1 MNIIDKNRFFEITQ
15 HFDYVPFTQSKGW
28 WAFNSTK
35 DENRFVFFV
44 DNFDTPQ
51 IACMGR
57 TMRKF
62 GLKMLQIDGE
72 CFAENQ
78 NINDKKIR
86 DFYKEITQTGFDMI
100 EINSSLPYN
109 ALYEIGIR
117 QAGYLKPAGLFS
129 TPLTILIDLQR
140 PVEYDKNW
148 QKNLRRTEKYQLNFV
163 PVISPTDK
171 DIQNYMLIHSE
182 MVDIKKINDG
192 LSLDGLKKLLQNN
205 NFSLFFVETA
215 EKERIAGIV
224 TYTKNQ
230 SAISIFSATSSK
242 GRQMS
247 ASYFLDDKLY
257 HFYKEQDYISFDCG
271 RISPAAH
278 KKNDVFLF
286 KNGVKGD
293 YLLYCGE
300 FSWYKR
306 KIYRPMMYFV
316 KKYLFKRV
324 EV

>member
-1 MNIIDKNRFFEITQ
+1 MKIIDKNTFFDITQ
-15 HFDYVPFTQSKGW
+15 KFDYVPFTQSKGW
-28 WAFNSTK
+28 WAMNSVK

-44 DNFDTPQ
+44 DSLENPT
-51 IACMGR
+51 IACMGY
-57 TMRKF
+57 TQKF
-62 GLKMLQIDGE
+62 AWLKMLQIEGE
-72 CFAENQ
+72 CLADSQ
-78 NINDKKIR
+78 KLNDKKVR
-86 DFYKEITQTGFDMI
+86 DFYKKIIQTGFDMV
-100 EINSSLPYN
+100 EVNSSLPYN

-117 QAGYLKPAGLFS
+117 QAGFLKPAGLFS
-129 TPLTILIDLQR
+129 TPLTILLDLKQ

-148 QKNLRRTEKYQLNFV
+148 QKNLRRTEKYQLVFL
-163 PVISPTDK
+163 PVKTPTDK
-171 DIQNYMLIHSE
+171 DIEDYMLIHNE
-182 MVDIKKINDG
+182 MINRKQFKDG
-192 LSLDGLKKLLQNN
+192 LTRDGLKILLSNK
-205 NFSLFFVETA
+205 FSLFFAETV
-215 EKERIAGIV
+215 EKERIAGII

-230 SAISIFSATSSK
+230 SAISILSATSPK

-257 HFYKEQDYISFDCG
+257 HYYQEQGYFSFDCG

-278 KKNDVFLF
+278 KKNDIFLF

-300 FSWYKR
+300 WSWYK
-306 KIYRPMMYFV
+306 KQIYRPLMYFV